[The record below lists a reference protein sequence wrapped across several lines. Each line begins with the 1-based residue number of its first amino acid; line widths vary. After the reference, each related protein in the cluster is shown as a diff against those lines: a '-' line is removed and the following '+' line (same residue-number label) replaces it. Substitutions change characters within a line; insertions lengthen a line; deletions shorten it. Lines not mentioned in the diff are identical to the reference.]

1 MSQTDLSACGE
12 RQLHSY
18 HRCIA
23 LTLKQIVSGND
34 LRLYQQRPVHT
45 ESFFASMVHT
55 KSTADAAEASAA
67 KVNGTKSTDLSPP
80 YSLRFLAQ
88 PSCISSTLRHGA
100 VRCLDFVNEIRSD
113 RPKHADDSEVID
125 RGVRARESLH
135 LRRTQVLQNIIRRK
149 GKKAR

>member
-12 RQLHSY
+12 RRLHSY

-45 ESFFASMVHT
+45 DSFFASMVHT

-88 PSCISSTLRHGA
+88 LNPL
-100 VRCLDFVNEIRSD
+100 V
-113 RPKHADDSEVID
+113 
-125 RGVRARESLH
+125 SLQ
-135 LRRTQVLQNIIRRK
+135 RYDTAPYDV
-149 GKKAR
+149 